1 MRVKATLIL
10 TTQQRTILWILLI
23 VGLVV
28 AFLAD
33 LLIGSSLIPLKE
45 VLRILAGQEP
55 ENDVWQAIVLQF
67 RLPKALT
74 AVAVGMALAV
84 SGLQMQTVFRNPLAG
99 PYVLG
104 ISAGASLGVAI
115 LVMGVS
121 SFLSFQ
127 TLMNLGNWLIVGAA
141 WLGSALI
148 LVLILAVSLRV
159 RDIMTLLILGIM
171 FGSGASAI
179 VSILQYFSSETL
191 LKAFIVWTMGS
202 LGGVSM
208 QQLGILLPVVG
219 VGLLMSLLS
228 VKLLNVFMVG
238 ENYARSMG
246 MNIRTTRILLF
257 TSTSLL
263 AGTVTAFC
271 GPIGFI
277 GIVIPHIGRML
288 FRTAN
293 HMVLLPGSMLLGAIL
308 LLISDIISQLP
319 GTDSTLPI
327 NSITALIGIPI
338 IIWLIVKNRRLN
350 LMNS

>member
-1 MRVKATLIL
+1 M
-10 TTQQRTILWILLI
+10 TTQQRYILWILLI
-23 VGLVV
+23 IGLVA

-45 VLRILAGQEP
+45 VLRILTGQEP
-55 ENDVWQAIVLQF
+55 DTAVWKAIVLQF

-74 AVAVGMALAV
+74 AVAVGMGLAV

-121 SFLSFQ
+121 SFLSYQ
-127 TLMNLGNWLIVGAA
+127 TLMSLGNWLIVGAA
-141 WLGSALI
+141 WVGSALI
-148 LVLILAVSLRV
+148 LLLILAISIRV

-171 FGSGASAI
+171 FGSGATAV

-208 QQLGILLPVVG
+208 DQLAIMLPVVG
-219 VGLLMSLLS
+219 GGLLMSLLS
-228 VKLLNVFMVG
+228 VKMLNVFMVG

-246 MNIRTTRILLF
+246 MNIRATRILLF

-277 GIVIPHIGRML
+277 GIVIPHIARML

-308 LLISDIISQLP
+308 LLLSDIISQLP
-319 GTDSTLPI
+319 GSDSTLPI

-338 IIWLIVKNRRLN
+338 IIWLIIKNRRLN

>member
-1 MRVKATLIL
+1 
-10 TTQQRTILWILLI
+10 
-23 VGLVV
+23 V

-338 IIWLIVKNRRLN
+338 IIWLIIKNRRLN

>member
-1 MRVKATLIL
+1 M
-10 TTQQRTILWILLI
+10 TTKQRTILWILLI
-23 VGLVV
+23 VGLLA
-28 AFLAD
+28 AFIAD

-45 VLRILAGQEP
+45 VVRILAGLEP
-55 ENDVWQAIVLQF
+55 ENDVWRAIVLQF

-141 WLGSALI
+141 WIGSALI

-171 FGSGASAI
+171 FGSGATAI

-277 GIVIPHIGRML
+277 GIVIPHISRML

-319 GTDSTLPI
+319 GADSTLPI

-338 IIWLIVKNRRLN
+338 IIWLIIKNRRLN

>member
-1 MRVKATLIL
+1 M

-338 IIWLIVKNRRLN
+338 IIWLIIKNRRLN